1 MSNLNADVRLL
12 DHSDRPNLEIVK
24 DYLYDG
30 KYMYYVLACHIC
42 PRANHSFWR
51 QAHVKL
57 VVYATSFYQDLVA
70 MILGYNAVILEED
83 WDDTV
88 HLDNHPVGIGYC
100 ICKMQTQPT
109 MNGVQM

>member
-1 MSNLNADVRLL
+1 MSNLNADVNLL
-12 DHSDRPNLEIVK
+12 SSSDRTKLEIVK
-24 DYLYDG
+24 EYLDDG
-30 KYMYYVLACHIC
+30 KSMWYVHASHIC
-42 PRANHSFWR
+42 RQANHTFWN
-51 QAHVKL
+51 QSHVKL
-57 VVYATSFYQDLVA
+57 IVYATSFYQDLVA